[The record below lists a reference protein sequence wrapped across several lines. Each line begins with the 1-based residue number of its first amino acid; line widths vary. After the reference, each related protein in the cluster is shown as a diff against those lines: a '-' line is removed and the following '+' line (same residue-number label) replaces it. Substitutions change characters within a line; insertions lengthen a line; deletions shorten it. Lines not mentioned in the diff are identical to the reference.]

1 MAICY
6 GAAHFRGAVMEKLF
20 DVDTFAACAPSLL
33 QGDWPLQTAA
43 DLKHHM
49 LIHDDDGEAWRALLE
64 EAGVDNLEQGR
75 GLYYADPSLALQV
88 AVEGEGV
95 IVAGSIL
102 AAYVVSARG

>member
-1 MAICY
+1 
-6 GAAHFRGAVMEKLF
+6 
-20 DVDTFAACAPSLL
+20 
-33 QGDWPLQTAA
+33 
-43 DLKHHM
+43 M

-75 GLYYADPSLALQV
+75 GLYYSDASLALQV

-102 AAYVVSARG
+102 AARDLQAGRLIIPFNTFVRQRNAYYLYYQGRSGGEGKVQALVCTKQ